1 MHEVGTT
8 SCRQNAA
15 VTGKA
20 LPGELGDV
28 HPQAT
33 AYPLLQ
39 FLGVGVTSR
48 PAFRSVGCPFIS
60 RNFWPSDIGQSVK
73 LRFPGI
79 EHGYGKVIEVLD
91 IPSR

>member
-39 FLGVGVTSR
+39 FLGVGCHPVLPFAAGMLSFYL
-48 PAFRSVGCPFIS
+48 PKFLAFGYWSVG
-60 RNFWPSDIGQSVK
+60 
-73 LRFPGI
+73 
-79 EHGYGKVIEVLD
+79 KVT
-91 IPSR
+91 IPRD